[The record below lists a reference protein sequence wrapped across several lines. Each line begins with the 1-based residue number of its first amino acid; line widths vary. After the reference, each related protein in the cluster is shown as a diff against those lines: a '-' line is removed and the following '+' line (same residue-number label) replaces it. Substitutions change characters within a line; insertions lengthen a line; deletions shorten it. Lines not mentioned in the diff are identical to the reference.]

1 MILRRVQNSSQ
12 IVWRVLSEVGKW
24 DQGLQSP
31 TGVINSPGF
40 SLVLLP
46 EVHAPPS
53 PIASSGL
60 RLWKGDT
67 WDPLS
72 LLHLLSLRSGQS
84 IQILASPNTREAPL
98 QCSGERHT
106 AERCQAWENPDPS
119 RGMQPQE
126 NHHRPLWSC
135 LKKEKKK
142 RMWGRGG
149 WRGEDGREG
158 GTRYA
163 SAEISALSAVLQ
175 VVALQSCARKTRRPS
190 CGLNLNKAEELD

>member
-12 IVWRVLSEVGKW
+12 IVRRVLSEVGKW

-31 TGVINSPGF
+31 TGVIISPGF

-53 PIASSGL
+53 PIASSGV

-135 LKKEKKK
+135 LKKRKKSECGEEGDEEGK
-142 RMWGRGG
+142 TAERG
-149 WRGEDGREG
+149 
-158 GTRYA
+158 
-163 SAEISALSAVLQ
+163 ALD
-175 VVALQSCARKTRRPS
+175 TRRQRYQRCQLCFKLLLSRAVQERP
-190 CGLNLNKAEELD
+190 GGPAVAWT

>member
-12 IVWRVLSEVGKW
+12 IVRRVLSEVGKW

-53 PIASSGL
+53 PIASSGV

-135 LKKEKKK
+135 LIKENKSECGEEGDEEGKTAE
-142 RMWGRGG
+142 RG
-149 WRGEDGREG
+149 
-158 GTRYA
+158 
-163 SAEISALSAVLQ
+163 ALD
-175 VVALQSCARKTRRPS
+175 TRRQRYQRCQLCFKLLLSRAVQERP
-190 CGLNLNKAEELD
+190 GGPAVAWT